1 MLLFIL
7 IINFKKTIRLLLTL
21 KLRNKTIYKEFNLNS
36 NRNIVILS
44 IIYLSLSIFT
54 MFKYIEFQ
62 KPILEDNVL
71 ISHAMGEIDGYYY
84 TNSLEAFE
92 NSYYNRGSRVFEVD
106 LSLTKEGVLVARHDW
121 GLIHA
126 EQLGQTPETLIDNEP
141 WSYDYFIKQ
150 KIFK

>member
-1 MLLFIL
+1 MKIFLYLIVISSSILFFGSNIFKIQSENYSNLYIEKSIEYLLLDLKHDPIDVLFIPENILIIFTLLLFIL

-71 ISHAMGEIDGYYY
+71 ISHAMGEIDGYYCI
-84 TNSLEAFE
+84 L
-92 NSYYNRGSRVFEVD
+92 
-106 LSLTKEGVLVARHDW
+106 
-121 GLIHA
+121 
-126 EQLGQTPETLIDNEP
+126 Q
-141 WSYDYFIKQ
+141 
-150 KIFK
+150 